1 MAWTLTG
8 SLDDFLATVEEHLRA
23 EPVLNTVLLTVTE
36 ALRQSGPSVFGDD
49 TPVFGWH
56 RSADGSADGAFLQ
69 TPPFPFLV
77 GMLPPGSAESLIKLQ
92 TAGGRRPAGANVAG
106 LDEAAVGA
114 AWTAATGGAAGV
126 HHRMRLYRLGRLEP
140 PGPFPPGAARLA
152 RQDDFDLLVSWHV
165 AFGTEAGAGAAE
177 NMHRT
182 VADRLGYRGL
192 MLWEADGEP
201 VAMAGLTRNV
211 AGVVRVAAVY
221 TVPKDRQRGFGGAVT
236 TAISQAALDAGADD
250 VVLFTDLANP
260 TSNALY
266 QRLGYRPV
274 GDRVLIDFH
283 PPATTSADVTDQPA
297 ASFS

>member
-8 SLDDFLATVEEHLRA
+8 SLDDFLAAVEEHLRA

-49 TPVFGWH
+49 APAFGWH
-56 RSADGSADGAFLQ
+56 RPADGSTDGAFLQ
-69 TPPFPFLV
+69 TPPFPVLV
-77 GMLPPGSAESLIKLQ
+77 GMLPPGSAESLIKLL
-92 TAGGRRPAGANVAG
+92 TAGGRRPAGANVDG
-106 LDEAAVGA
+106 SDEAAVGA
-114 AWTAATGGAAGV
+114 AWTAATGGAAAV

-140 PGPFPPGAARLA
+140 PGSFPPGAARLA
-152 RQDDFDLLVSWHV
+152 HQDDFDLLVSWHV
-165 AFGTEAGAGAAE
+165 AFGAETATDTAE

-182 VADRLGYRGL
+182 VADRLGHRGL
-192 MLWEADGEP
+192 MLWEVDGQP

-211 AGVVRVAAVY
+211 GGVVRVAAVY
-221 TVPKDRQRGFGGAVT
+221 TVPKHRQRGFGGAVT
-236 TAISQAALDAGADD
+236 TAISQAALDAGPDD

-274 GDRVLIDFH
+274 GDRVLLDFR
-283 PPATTSADVTDQPA
+283 PPATTGTDVTDQPA

>member
-1 MAWTLTG
+1 MDWILTD
-8 SLDDFLATVEEHLRA
+8 SLDDFLAAAEGHLRA

-49 TPVFGWH
+49 APVFGWH
-56 RSADGSADGAFLQ
+56 RSADGSTDGAFLQ

-77 GMLPPGSAESLIKLQ
+77 GMLPPGSAESLIKLL
-92 TAGGRRPAGANVAG
+92 TAGGRRQAGANVAG
-106 LDEAAVGA
+106 SDEAAVNA
-114 AWTAATGGAAGV
+114 AWTAVTLGATGV
-126 HHRMRLYRLGRLEP
+126 HRRMRLFRLGTLAP
-140 PGPFPPGAARLA
+140 PNPVPAGAARLA
-152 RQDDFDLLVSWHV
+152 GTDDFDLLVSWHV
-165 AFGTEAGAGAAE
+165 AFGAETAAGAGE
-177 NMHRT
+177 NMQRT
-182 VADRLGYRGL
+182 VADRLGHRGL
-192 MLWEADGEP
+192 MLWEAGGQP

-221 TVPKDRQRGFGGAVT
+221 TVPEHRQRGFGGAVT
-236 TAISQAALDAGADD
+236 TAVSQAALAAGADD

-266 QRLGYRPV
+266 QRVGYRPV

-283 PPATTSADVTDQPA
+283 PPATTETDVTAEPA